1 MSDAIP
7 VLCNVSV
14 HSILQNR
21 NRAPAVA
28 DVHRNCDG
36 HHPWQTLLSGFSGL

>member
-7 VLCNVSV
+7 VLCDVSV

-36 HHPWQTLLSGFSGL
+36 HHPGKHYCQGFPG